1 MTDLTARDEEALYE
15 RVAQI
20 IEAARVHVSRTVDT
34 AMVHAYWLIGREVV
48 EVEQAG
54 KERAEYG
61 RQLIERLAKR
71 LSTKFGKGFSPRT
84 LRRIRQFYL
93 IYPEGST
100 SRTSLAALKNGQ
112 RCCPNWAPRR
122 FGQRC
127 CPNLPRASRRFS
139 PRHSGGAITSS

>member
-1 MTDLTARDEEALYE
+1 MSDLTARDEEALYE

-34 AMVHAYWLIGREVV
+34 AMVHAYWLIGRDVV

-71 LSTKFGKGFSPRT
+71 LSTRFGKGFSPRT

-93 IYPEGST
+93 IYPEGS
-100 SRTSLAALKNGQ
+100 
-112 RCCPNWAPRR
+112 
-122 FGQRC
+122 
-127 CPNLPRASRRFS
+127 NLPHELGSVRFAS
-139 PRHSGGAITSS
+139 